1 MGSIKPTKTKR
12 GYFGKVTAS
21 LNQKLESVEW
31 GEFLIG
37 DLFEKIKTKKLPFK
51 AEQLP
56 KVRTGNY
63 TIPCLTSS
71 FNNQGLNYFAPPENV
86 TILKNVISIPSNSDV
101 YRAYYQPNEFTVLS
115 DAYAIRWAFT
125 EDDLSPSQYLFAVQ
139 CINKITD
146 LRIYS
151 YKSKLGGWNV
161 VKNKYIKLPTKCGEI
176 DFEFMESFIAEL
188 EAERIA
194 ELEAYLEVTE
204 LSDCELTED
213 EQKALDDFTNDDV
226 EWSEFNLKDL
236 FGSATRGKRL
246 KSSDRIKGKIPFVT
260 AGETNQGVS
269 ALIGN
274 DVTIFGKNTVTIDMF
289 GSAKYR
295 NHSYGADDHV
305 AVVHTE
311 KLDKFASIFV
321 TTSAHKVA
329 NAGQFDYGRNFYAKD
344 ADALNIQLPI
354 KINSSF
360 PNYSSMELLISA
372 IQKIVIKDV
381 VKYADTKIDAHK
393 DLIHS

>member
-1 MGSIKPTKTKR
+1 
-12 GYFGKVTAS
+12 
-21 LNQKLESVEW
+21 
-31 GEFLIG
+31 
-37 DLFEKIKTKKLPFK
+37 
-51 AEQLP
+51 
-56 KVRTGNY
+56 
-63 TIPCLTSS
+63 
-71 FNNQGLNYFAPPENV
+71 
-86 TILKNVISIPSNSDV
+86 
-101 YRAYYQPNEFTVLS
+101 
-115 DAYAIRWAFT
+115 
-125 EDDLSPSQYLFAVQ
+125 
-139 CINKITD
+139 
-146 LRIYS
+146 
-151 YKSKLGGWNV
+151 
-161 VKNKYIKLPTKCGEI
+161 
-176 DFEFMESFIAEL
+176 MESF
-188 EAERIA
+188 IA
-194 ELEAYLEVTE
+194 ELEAYLEVTG

-213 EQKALDDFTNDDV
+213 EQKAIDDFTNDDV

-246 KSSDRIKGKIPFVT
+246 KSSDRIKGDIPFVT

-344 ADALNIQLPI
+344 ADTLNIQLPTKTKSI
-354 KINSSF
+354 K
-360 PNYSSMELLISA
+360 PNYSTMELLISA

-381 VKYADTKIDAHK
+381 VEYTDKKIQAHK
-393 DLIHS
+393 EVI

>member
-1 MGSIKPTKTKR
+1 MGSIKSTKTKR
-12 GYFGKVTAS
+12 GYFGKVESS
-21 LNQKLESVEW
+21 LNEKLEKVKW
-31 GEFLIG
+31 GE
-37 DLFEKIKTKKLPFK
+37 
-51 AEQLP
+51 
-56 KVRTGNY
+56 
-63 TIPCLTSS
+63 
-71 FNNQGLNYFAPPENV
+71 
-86 TILKNVISIPSNSDV
+86 
-101 YRAYYQPNEFTVLS
+101 YRFSEIF
-115 DAYAIRWAFT
+115 
-125 EDDLSPSQYLFAVQ
+125 
-139 CINKITD
+139 NKISQGRRLKKDDHISGDIPFVMAGVTNTGVVNYISNPVSRFPRNSITID
-146 LRIYS
+146 IFGNVFYRDYDFGAGDDTGVYWSTEKEYSKSSMLFFSISMGKSLEGRFDYGNKLRS
-151 YKSKLGGWNV
+151 SKSLNFKFNLP
-161 VKNKYIKLPTKCGEI
+161 VKNEKI

-194 ELEAYLEVTE
+194 ELEAYLEVTG

-236 FGSATRGKRL
+236 FGAATRGKRL

-274 DVTIFGKNTVTIDMF
+274 DVTIFSKNTVTIDMF

-344 ADALNIQLPI
+344 ADALNIQLPG
-354 KINSSF
+354 KTNSSK
-360 PNYSSMELLISA
+360 PNYSSMEILISA

-381 VKYADTKIDAHK
+381 VLYADNKIQAHK
-393 DLIHS
+393 KVTQS

>member
-1 MGSIKPTKTKR
+1 MGSIKSTKTKR
-12 GYFGKVTAS
+12 GYFGKVESS
-21 LNQKLESVEW
+21 LNEKLEKVKW
-31 GEFLIG
+31 GE
-37 DLFEKIKTKKLPFK
+37 
-51 AEQLP
+51 
-56 KVRTGNY
+56 
-63 TIPCLTSS
+63 
-71 FNNQGLNYFAPPENV
+71 
-86 TILKNVISIPSNSDV
+86 
-101 YRAYYQPNEFTVLS
+101 YRFSEIF
-115 DAYAIRWAFT
+115 
-125 EDDLSPSQYLFAVQ
+125 
-139 CINKITD
+139 NKISQGRRLKKDDHISGDTPFVMAGVTNTGVVNYISNPVSRFPRNSITID
-146 LRIYS
+146 IFGNVFYRDYDFGAGDDTGVYWSTEKEYSKSSMLFFSISMGKSLEGRFDYGNKLRS
-151 YKSKLGGWNV
+151 SKSLNFKFNLP
-161 VKNKYIKLPTKCGEI
+161 VKNEKI

-194 ELEAYLEVTE
+194 ELEAYLEVTG

-236 FGSATRGKRL
+236 FGAATRGKRL
-246 KSSDRIKGKIPFVT
+246 KSSERIKGKIPFVT

-274 DVTIFGKNTVTIDMF
+274 DVTIFSKNTVTIDMF

-344 ADALNIQLPI
+344 ADALNIQLPV
-354 KINSSF
+354 KTNSSK
-360 PNYSSMELLISA
+360 PNYSSMEILISA

-381 VKYADTKIDAHK
+381 VLYADNKIQAHK
-393 DLIHS
+393 KVTQS

>member
-1 MGSIKPTKTKR
+1 MGSIKSTKTKR
-12 GYFGKVTAS
+12 GYFGKVESS
-21 LNQKLESVEW
+21 LNEKLEKVKW
-31 GEFLIG
+31 GE
-37 DLFEKIKTKKLPFK
+37 
-51 AEQLP
+51 
-56 KVRTGNY
+56 
-63 TIPCLTSS
+63 
-71 FNNQGLNYFAPPENV
+71 
-86 TILKNVISIPSNSDV
+86 
-101 YRAYYQPNEFTVLS
+101 YRFSEIF
-115 DAYAIRWAFT
+115 
-125 EDDLSPSQYLFAVQ
+125 
-139 CINKITD
+139 NKISQGRRLKKDDHISGDIPFVMAGVTNTGVVNYISNPVSRFPRNSITID
-146 LRIYS
+146 IFGNVFYRDYDFGAGDDTGVYWSTEKEYSKSSMLFFSISMGKSLEGRFDYGNKLRS
-151 YKSKLGGWNV
+151 SKSLNFKFNLP
-161 VKNKYIKLPTKCGEI
+161 VKNEKI

-194 ELEAYLEVTE
+194 ELEAYLEVTG

-236 FGSATRGKRL
+236 FGAATRGKRL

-274 DVTIFGKNTVTIDMF
+274 DVTIFSKNTVTIDMF

-344 ADALNIQLPI
+344 ADALNIQLPV
-354 KINSSF
+354 KTNSSK
-360 PNYSSMELLISA
+360 PNYSSMEILISA

-381 VKYADTKIDAHK
+381 VLYADNKIQAHK
-393 DLIHS
+393 KVTQS

>member
-12 GYFGKVTAS
+12 RHFGKVESS
-21 LNQKLESVEW
+21 LNEKLENVEW
-31 GEFLIG
+31 GEFKVG
-37 DLFEKIKTKKLPFK
+37 SLFKINPTKYY
-51 AEQLP
+51 
-56 KVRTGNY
+56 R
-63 TIPCLTSS
+63 
-71 FNNQGLNYFAPPENV
+71 
-86 TILKNVISIPSNSDV
+86 LKNEEIISKNGSTPLISNSSTDNGV
-101 YRAYYQPNEFTVLS
+101 MGYSNLTPNNNGNTLTCSDTTLGAETMFYQEHDFIGYSHIQHLVPKFEPFNKRI
-115 DAYAIRWAFT
+115 AMAIISASHLATCNKFSYGNKFNREAMRNT
-125 EDDLSPSQYLFAVQ
+125 SIILPSKQ
-139 CINKITD
+139 K
-146 LRIYS
+146 
-151 YKSKLGGWNV
+151 K
-161 VKNKYIKLPTKCGEI
+161 P
-176 DFEFMESFIAEL
+176 DFDFMESFIAEL

-194 ELEAYLEVTE
+194 ELEAYLEVTG

-213 EQKALDDFTNDDV
+213 ERKALDDFTNDDV
-226 EWSEFNLKDL
+226 EWGEFNLKDL

-246 KSSDRIKGKIPFVT
+246 KSSDRIKGKMPFVT

-311 KLDKFASIFV
+311 KLNKFASIFV
-321 TTSAHKVA
+321 ATSAHKVA

-344 ADALNIQLPI
+344 ADALNIQLPV
-354 KINSSF
+354 KTNSSK
-360 PNYSSMELLISA
+360 PNYSKMELLISA

-381 VKYADTKIDAHK
+381 VEYAETKIEAHK
-393 DLIHS
+393 EVVLN